1 MKKSKYKLYYK
12 GKKVKIVLPKE
23 NLVDCGTEV
32 DVYYC
37 KDGCIKIFKCK
48 ISDSSASVLQ
58 TIKVIRDPNLY
69 CIHNLY
75 YDSKALTAHVKAYD
89 MDYYKEE
96 KLNVLTMPM
105 DYSLDNFHDLC
116 KLAERLS
123 LYKII
128 VNDLHEKNVIMQR
141 NRLIVIDADRWFK
154 CDTFNY
160 DYLVSE
166 NYRAI
171 VHLLMRLYYREL
183 VNFGKIEPL
192 EYNIYD
198 KVLGNLESIKAQKI
212 FQELSEYKYP
222 IDYIEAKVK
231 KLR

>member
-23 NLVDCGTEV
+23 NLVDCGTEG
-32 DVYYC
+32 DVYYY

-89 MDYYKEE
+89 
-96 KLNVLTMPM
+96 N
-105 DYSLDNFHDLC
+105 NFHDLC

-128 VNDLHEKNVIMQR
+128 VNDLHEKSVIMQR

-192 EYNIYD
+192 ENNIYD
-198 KVLGNLESIKAQKI
+198 KVLENLESIKAQKI
-212 FQELSEYKYP
+212 FQELSGYKYP